1 MAYVAKADK
10 GSSFGGGFGRLR
22 QIQYG
27 EESVKKNV
35 KQITLMMVSC
45 GDGKCKQ
52 QCVTVTLGG
61 IKGELWP

>member
-22 QIQYG
+22 QAQNG

-35 KQITLMMVSC
+35 KKMTSIVVS
-45 GDGKCKQ
+45 
-52 QCVTVTLGG
+52 
-61 IKGELWP
+61 